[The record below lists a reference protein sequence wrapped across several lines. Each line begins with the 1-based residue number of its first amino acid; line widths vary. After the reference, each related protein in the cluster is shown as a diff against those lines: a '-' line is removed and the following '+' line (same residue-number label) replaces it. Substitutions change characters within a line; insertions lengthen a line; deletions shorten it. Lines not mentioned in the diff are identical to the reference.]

1 MSKVKKAFLITAGI
15 VFVILGIMG
24 SLLPFVPGIPFFVAA
39 LICFS
44 ESSEKFYKAL
54 LNSPLI
60 GPAMRKYQENQGIK
74 LSWKIFFIVF
84 QWTTVSIA
92 TIFFIPFFWARVS
105 MIAFALVGTGFILS
119 LKTARK

>member
-1 MSKVKKAFLITAGI
+1 MEKIKKILLIIAGI
-15 VFVILGIMG
+15 VFFILGILG

-44 ESSEKFYKAL
+44 ESSEKFYHAL

-60 GPAMRKYQENQGIK
+60 GAAMRKYQENHGIK
-74 LSWKIFFIVF
+74 LQWKVFLIAF

-92 TIFFIPFFWARVS
+92 IIFFVPFFWARVS

-119 LKTARK
+119 LKTAKK